1 MFVRP
6 SRQATARSPHDARQ
20 TIVHRNELNEQQ
32 RPGVLV
38 LFPQSFQ
45 ETRGA
50 KAATRWIPKLIR
62 TLSDEGDG
70 TDASAILADGLLFY
84 TGAYIRQNFLDKYSL
99 IPEALLCK
107 DVLFITNHVDVS
119 PVRGH
124 SSSMAGTPV
133 RAGAIPGIR
142 PRAHAQTA
150 NTLRLVLPP
159 LITPCCP
166 ALAGHL
172 LHVRTGADLGAGLLD
187 DEYAGAD
194 EQDETFMFGGYIEF
208 NFKGKQGKVNSHP
221 AAAASRTAAA
231 AAAAP
236 LAAFALAALAL
247 APSPSPPSP
256 SSALPSRQP
265 CGGGGCCSLCCC
277 CCCCA
282 CCCRCCSCCCCC
294 CSCCCC
300 SCSCCCS
307 CCCCCC
313 PCCCCPCC
321 CCSCCC

>member
-6 SRQATARSPHDARQ
+6 TRLATARSPHDARQ

-62 TLSDEGDG
+62 QLTDEGDG
-70 TDASAILADGLLFY
+70 ADASAILADGLLFY
-84 TGAYIRQNFLDKYSL
+84 TGAYIRQNFLDKNSL

-142 PRAHAQTA
+142 PRARAQTA

-159 LITPCCP
+159 LITPCFPRSQAIYFTSAPGQILELDSLTTSTP
-166 ALAGHL
+166 A
-172 LHVRTGADLGAGLLD
+172 RT
-187 DEYAGAD
+187 
-194 EQDETFMFGGYIEF
+194 
-208 NFKGKQGKVNSHP
+208 
-221 AAAASRTAAA
+221 SRTR
-231 AAAAP
+231 P
-236 LAAFALAALAL
+236 
-247 APSPSPPSP
+247 
-256 SSALPSRQP
+256 
-265 CGGGGCCSLCCC
+265 
-277 CCCCA
+277 
-282 CCCRCCSCCCCC
+282 
-294 CSCCCC
+294 
-300 SCSCCCS
+300 SCSAAILS
-307 CCCCCC
+307 L
-313 PCCCCPCC
+313 
-321 CCSCCC
+321 SSKARRAR